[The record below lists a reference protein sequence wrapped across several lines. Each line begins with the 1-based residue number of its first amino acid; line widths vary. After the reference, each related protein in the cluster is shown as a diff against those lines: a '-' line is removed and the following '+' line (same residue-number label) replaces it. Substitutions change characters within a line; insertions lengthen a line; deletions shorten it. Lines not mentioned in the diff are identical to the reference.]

1 MKSKIFK
8 AVGAAILAAVVSL
21 SSLTGAFA
29 ASNGNMSGEKGVS
42 QGYRGADDESG
53 FTRKQGYNFNYGPGL
68 NAHTTAGNPVLRYYF
83 SQSKD
88 NWKSGKNLA
97 YCLEPGKDISYKEY
111 KEVTSPY
118 YTGDSV
124 NGVDSYARLSPNTK
138 VALNYILANG
148 YGSRNLMS
156 AEKYSSAYY
165 FAEQLLI
172 WETVTGIRNPK
183 DFTPAANRPHEP
195 LTPTKYYEGEMKC
208 KDENGKPTMM
218 TVEHIQNAYD
228 RMVEWVSQSLK
239 YPSGTYG
246 YSEYSTKPSKSM
258 KFNPSTGLY
267 EYTYTDSSG
276 IIVRNRY
283 PANGNGAAEKA
294 LNTIDSDIKV
304 NNKNGSQVQW
314 TWVGN
319 NSIKFTSPKPLSEPI
334 SVEFTN
340 SNTRGLQELVNKSN
354 GIGPLILSK
363 TGYVGLEDQFQC
375 FARGA
380 SLEPRRTYF
389 QLETASNPIKLE
401 IEKSSSN
408 CALSDN
414 NRMYSLE
421 GAVYG
426 VYGDEACTEFLFDM
440 TTNANGIAK
449 SSQTVEGYRTYYA
462 KEIKAP
468 ENFELDPRVIPF
480 EPANRTENRIPVYEA
495 KSTEVPL
502 DDPAYIFLVK
512 KPSVDNF
519 QYDPND
525 LVGAQYKME
534 YYDGYYT
541 EDELNA
547 AINNGLQPVRSWVF
561 ETKYNGMD
569 VTCEYRESFKVS
581 GDKLYIG
588 RFNTPALPYGTIRV
602 YEVAPPPSG
611 KFLLSSE
618 KYVCIINKDSFAEVQ
633 DGNPPSDV
641 LVSLETPTLSG
652 LNIIKKSDDNII
664 KNIYFK
670 VVGPSGTKIVSTGE
684 NGTAF
689 LENLI
694 PGKYTVTELGVK
706 NGNNY
711 VLPKR
716 YAYATT
722 ALTQD
727 VTLVADQPTTV
738 SFNNRTSKGE
748 INIEKV
754 AEDDYHND
762 PKLDAEERLN
772 QPNRVKGIA
781 FRVTGTD
788 GTNKVGYT
796 DKDGKLS
803 FKDLPVYDTNN
814 NLITYTVEELGYPDG
829 HGGYTFPIKYYKPAN
844 QTVRFDV
851 VNSVNLTH
859 QSKTVVFHNNLKKG
873 KVVLHKSSNDG
884 QIAGLEFELLADGIN
899 VNEAEFSPY
908 YTSASFK
915 PQYTTKKNNISG
927 ALLFFTDENGNLE
940 IDDLP
945 IYNDAG
951 MAIVYTFSENFC
963 VWMKNENSYSRELIL
978 GKYKLNRDEM
988 RKSFTLTEGN
998 IDVPLEV
1005 SVTNERPVIKL
1016 RIVKNSADAQIQHI
1030 WFNVKGIGY
1039 DVFDHPKTYI
1049 DQNFETDA
1057 NGIIEVNDLWATGEE
1072 GSSGVTYTITELGL
1086 KNGNSFYFPERYIP
1100 QEPETIDSKDVRSYQ
1115 PGEVGVYT
1123 YNCFNE
1129 LKKGG
1134 IRIIKEAEDGKI
1146 KDIYFEVKNS
1156 SGKKYGPLSTDE
1168 NGKIEFIDLPVYKN
1182 DGSKETYTVHEL
1194 GEKQPDGSY
1203 KISDRYHAP
1212 ADKTAE
1218 LKWAENQPQQFSEVT
1233 ITNTLKYGSLVIKK
1247 TDGYG
1252 KALDGVT
1259 IAIRDKNGNNVQ
1271 PPKKTVNG
1279 TIKYENL
1286 LPGTYYLVETR
1297 TASGYSLLKDK
1308 VEVVVEPDKET
1319 TTDLPTVEI
1328 KNYEIPVLKVG
1339 GSNAGMIF
1347 ACVAGGVLLAGT
1359 AAMLFFK
1366 RKKRSYSGNNGGTK
1380 TMKSIATK
1388 ILSLTLT
1395 VMMVMSMLC
1404 AGLVANAAA
1413 ADNASDKAATN
1424 AAYHIDMNKKGSIT
1438 IHKYE
1443 VPDIDVASASG
1454 TGEASDVD
1462 KVPEEAKPLA
1472 DVTFTIYKFAELDEY
1487 FTATEA
1493 KMPTV
1498 SDVKLPVN
1506 AAKAITVTTD
1516 ENGIAV
1522 AKDLPLGFYYVEET
1536 DGPAQ
1541 ITKKAEPFVIS
1552 LPFTNKEGTEWL
1564 YDLETFPK
1572 NQTGYGD
1579 TSVKKIDSESELALE
1594 GAQFKLESYGK
1605 DNKKLVKELD
1615 PNLLTGE
1622 NGIFTVTSLPSNTY
1636 YRYSEVKA
1644 SDESYILDN
1653 SVYYEF
1659 YIDGTGD
1666 MITDWTDID
1675 ENNMPV
1681 NGKAVPENIL
1691 IVKNEKPQIHK
1702 YILDGEKGLEGIDNT
1717 ASVGDTVYW
1726 KIRTTVPSEDLTK
1739 KMTTYAVTDTMS
1751 KGIKYKSA
1759 EVYLDDKTKLEEGE
1773 GKDYTVEILDDLNV
1787 RFNFDTAK
1795 IAGAE
1800 EVIIYYNTILTEEAP
1815 LAVDIPNTSKLTYT
1829 NDINAQTTWDL
1840 MSEVPTVHTGGY
1852 LFVKTNKDEP
1862 LEGAKFEIYATEEDA
1877 KARKNG
1883 LKTAVSGSDGIV
1895 KFMGLAYGSFSADE
1909 EGKKVNGVEN
1919 GSRDYWIVELEA
1931 PKGYSAM
1938 SGVAKV
1944 TINSKSHIPG
1954 NTKDIINYLV
1964 PEQPKT
1970 GGILTVGFI
1979 AMMVGAFAMGAGLF
1993 IVIRRKSRK
2002 G

>member
-8 AVGAAILAAVVSL
+8 AIGAAILAAVVSL

-68 NAHTTAGNPVLRYYF
+68 NAHTEAGNPVLRYYF

-88 NWKSGKNLA
+88 DWKSGKNLA

-156 AEKYSSAYY
+156 AENYSSAYY

-183 DFTPAANRPHEP
+183 DFTPATNRPHEP
-195 LTPTKYYEGEMKC
+195 LTPTKYYEGKMIC
-208 KDENGKPTMM
+208 NDGSIM
-218 TVEHIQNAYD
+218 TVEEHIQNAYD

-267 EYTYTDSSG
+267 EYTYTDTSG

-314 TWVGN
+314 TWVDN

-340 SNTRGLQELVNKSN
+340 SNTRGLQELVNKGN

-380 SLEPRRTYF
+380 SLDTRRTYF

-426 VYGDEACTEFLFDM
+426 IYGDEACTEFLFDM

-495 KSTEVPL
+495 KSTEQPK

-547 AINNGLQPVRSWVF
+547 AINNSLQPVRSWVF
-561 ETKYNGMD
+561 ETVKDSKGRVQADYSED
-569 VTCEYRESFKVS
+569 CLVS
-581 GDKLYIG
+581 GDDLYIG
-588 RFNTPALPYGTIRV
+588 ADNTPALPYGTIRV
-602 YEVAPPPSG
+602 YEVAPPTSG
-611 KFLLSSE
+611 KFLLSPE
-618 KYVCIINKDSFAEVQ
+618 KHVKIINGLTPPGID
-633 DGNPPSDV
+633 DGNPPADV
-641 LVSLETPTLSG
+641 LVSLETPNTSG
-652 LNIIKKSDDNII
+652 LNIIKKSDDGVV
-664 KNIYFK
+664 KNIYFE
-670 VVGPSGTKIVSTGE
+670 VTGPSGTKIVSTGT

-689 LENLI
+689 LKDLL
-694 PGKYTVTELGVK
+694 PGNYTVKELGVK
-706 NGNNY
+706 DGNGY
-711 VLPKR
+711 YLPKR
-716 YAYATT
+716 YKFATT
-722 ALTQD
+722 ATTQA
-727 VTLVADQPTTV
+727 VTLVVNEPATV
-738 SFNNRTSKGE
+738 TFNNHTPDGE

-754 AEDDYHND
+754 TEDDYHND
-762 PKLDAEERLN
+762 PKLDAETRLN

-781 FRVTGTD
+781 FKVTGSN
-788 GTNKVGYT
+788 GTSNIGYT

-803 FKDLPVYDTNN
+803 FKKLAVYDTND

-829 HGGYTFPIKYYKPAN
+829 HGGFTFPVKYYKPAN
-844 QTVRFDV
+844 QTVTFAEV
-851 VNSVNLTH
+851 SSASLTH

-884 QIAGLEFELLADGIN
+884 QIAGLQFDLLADGIN
-899 VNEAEFSPY
+899 VTEAALY
-908 YTSASFK
+908 YTRAPFK
-915 PQYTTKKNNISG
+915 SQYTTKKNNITG
-927 ALLFFTDENGNLE
+927 ALSFFTDENGNLE
-940 IDDLP
+940 IDELP

-951 MAIVYTFSENFC
+951 MAIKYTFSEVFRIF
-963 VWMKNENSYSRELIL
+963 MKNGNNYDNRIVD
-978 GKYKLNRDEM
+978 GRYKLNWNEM

-1005 SVTNERPVIKL
+1005 SVTNERPVINL

-1039 DVFDHPKTYI
+1039 DIFEHPKTYI

-1057 NGIIEVNDLWATGEE
+1057 NGIIEVKNLLATNDDD
-1072 GSSGVTYTITELGL
+1072 GSGIIYTITELGL

-1100 QEPETIDSKDVRSYQ
+1100 QEPETIDSKDVRSSQ

-1129 LKKGG
+1129 VKKGG
-1134 IRIIKEAEDGKI
+1134 IRVIKEAEDGKI
-1146 KDIYFEVKNS
+1146 KDVYFEVKNS

-1212 ADKTAE
+1212 ADKTAF
-1218 LKWAENQPQQFSEVT
+1218 LNWAEGQPLQFTSVT
-1233 ITNTLKYGSLVIKK
+1233 IQNKLRYGSVVIIK
-1247 TDGYG
+1247 TDGNG
-1252 KALDGVT
+1252 EKLDGVT

-1319 TTDLPTVEI
+1319 TTDLPTVKI
-1328 KNYEIPVLKVG
+1328 TNYEIPVLKVG

-1366 RKKRSYSGNNGGTK
+1366 RKKRNYSGNNGGTK

-1388 ILSLTLT
+1388 ILSLALT

-1424 AAYHIDMNKKGSIT
+1424 AAYHIDMNKKGSVT

-1541 ITKKAEPFVIS
+1541 ITKKTEPFVIS

-1564 YDLETFPK
+1564 YDLEAFPK

-1579 TSVKKIDSESELALE
+1579 SSVKKIDSESELALE

-1883 LKTAVSGSDGIV
+1883 LKTAVSGADGFV
-1895 KFMGLAYGSFSADE
+1895 KFMGLAYGSFSADAG
-1909 EGKKVNGVEN
+1909 GKTENGVEN

>member
-8 AVGAAILAAVVSL
+8 AVGAAALSVVMTL
-21 SSLTGAFA
+21 SSLVGVFA
-29 ASNGNMSGEKGVS
+29 ASGGETVGASGMTF
-42 QGYRGADDESG
+42 GYRAADGSDILWAKDAQYTFKDAKGNSHTSKFTANNNFYFHYFSEGAPSEGSIYYPKYFAFCVETEKDVETVDDG
-53 FTRKQGYNFNYGPGL
+53 DII
-68 NAHTTAGNPVLRYYF
+68 TAGDGYKAVAAYSSRLTAA
-83 SQSKD
+83 QQ
-88 NWKSGKNLA
+88 NL
-97 YCLEPGKDISYKEY
+97 
-111 KEVTSPY
+111 
-118 YTGDSV
+118 
-124 NGVDSYARLSPNTK
+124 
-138 VALNYILANG
+138 LNYVLANG
-148 YGSRNLMS
+148 YRQRAKTNS
-156 AEKYSSAYY
+156 EKYNLAYY
-165 FAEQLLI
+165 WATQLLVY
-172 WETVTGIRNPK
+172 ETTTGIRRTN
-183 DFTPAANRPHEP
+183 DFGVNNAVHEA
-195 LTPTKYYEGEMKC
+195 LTPNKYLKGSHNFG
-208 KDENGKPTMM
+208 NG
-218 TVEHIQNAYD
+218 VVVSVGIIQEAYD
-228 RMVEWVSQSLK
+228 HMVEWISQALKNPSNTYVS
-239 YPSGTYG
+239 
-246 YSEYSTKPSKSM
+246 SEYKSKTPETM
-258 KFNPSTGLY
+258 TYNTETHLY
-267 EYTYTDSSG
+267 EYVYNDANG
-276 IIVRNRY
+276 IISRNS
-283 PANGNGAAEKA
+283 NSGATAS
-294 LNTIDSDIKV
+294 LNTKNTDVVIYNRSDTDVKW
-304 NNKNGSQVQW
+304 QW
-314 TWVGN
+314 AGN
-319 NSIKFTSPKPLSEPI
+319 NSIKFTSAKPFEKEVDI
-334 SVEFTN
+334 GFIHSVN
-340 SNTRGLQELVNKSN
+340 RGLQELVASGDTPKLTIAVPKSSTN
-354 GIGPLILSK
+354 
-363 TGYVGLEDQFQC
+363 QC
-375 FARGA
+375 YARGA
-380 SLEPRRTYF
+380 SIPTKASYF
-389 QLETASNPIKLE
+389 RLKVDEKPVLLRINKASA
-401 IEKSSSN
+401 N
-408 CALSDN
+408 CDLTDN

-426 VYGDEACTEFLFDM
+426 VYADKDCTEFLFDM
-440 TTNANGIAK
+440 TTDANGVAVSK
-449 SSQTVEGYRTYYA
+449 QTVNGFRTYYA

-468 ENFELDPRVIPF
+468 ENFELDTNLITF
-480 EPANRTENRIPVYEA
+480 EPTGDTAQLERVSYPVYA
-495 KSTEVPL
+495 GDSTEVPL
-502 DDPAYIFLVK
+502 DDPAYIFLEK

-519 QYDPND
+519 QYDPKD

-547 AINNGLQPVRSWVF
+547 AISDGLQPVRSWVF
-561 ETKYNGMD
+561 ETKALVAPSGTRITS
-569 VTCEYRESFKVS
+569 VYRDDYLVS
-581 GDKLYIG
+581 GDELYIG

-641 LVSLETPTLSG
+641 LVSLETPIMSG

-670 VVGPSGTKIVSTGE
+670 VEGPSGTKIVSTGE

-727 VTLVADQPTTV
+727 VTLVADQPATV
-738 SFNNRTSKGE
+738 TFNNRTSKGE

-754 AEDDYHND
+754 TEDDYHND
-762 PKLDAEERLN
+762 PTLTAKERLN

-803 FKDLPVYDTNN
+803 FKDLPVYDTND
-814 NLITYTVEELGYPDG
+814 NLITYTVEELGYSDG

-884 QIAGLEFELLADGIN
+884 QIAGLEFLMFADGVPFT
-899 VNEAEFSPY
+899 VNKEVLVPY
-908 YTSASFK
+908 YTSDEFK
-915 PQYTTKKNNISG
+915 HNYTTGTN
-927 ALLFFTDENGNLE
+927 FFTDENGNLE
-940 IDDLP
+940 INDLP

-951 MAIVYTFSENFC
+951 MAINYTFSEVFRI
-963 VWMKNENSYSRELIL
+963 WMKNGNNYDNKPVDGR
-978 GKYKLNRDEM
+978 YKFNYDEM

-998 IDVPLEV
+998 IDIPLEV
-1005 SVTNERPVIKL
+1005 SVTNERPKINL
-1016 RIVKNSADAQIQHI
+1016 RIEKTSADAQVEHI
-1030 WFNVKGIGY
+1030 WFNVKGVGTDY
-1039 DVFDHPKTYI
+1039 YEQPKTYI
-1049 DQNFETDA
+1049 DENFETDA
-1057 NGIIEVNDLWATGEE
+1057 NGIIEVKNLLATNDNG
-1072 GSSGVTYTITELGL
+1072 GSDGIIYTITELGV
-1086 KNGNSFYFPERYIP
+1086 KNGNRFYFPERYIP
-1100 QEPETIDSKDVRSYQ
+1100 NEPYTFDSKNVRSSV
-1115 PGEVGVYT
+1115 PGEVPTYT
-1123 YNCFNE
+1123 YDCYND
-1129 LKKGG
+1129 LKKGN
-1134 IRIIKEAEDGKI
+1134 IRIIKESEDDI
-1146 KDIYFEVKNS
+1146 VENIYFTI
-1156 SGKKYGPLSTDE
+1156 TD
-1168 NGKIEFIDLPVYKN
+1168 NLGNNWGTFPTDKDGYVEFVDMPVYDSNGNKRV
-1182 DGSKETYTVHEL
+1182 YTVHEL

-1203 KISDRYHAP
+1203 KIPDRYHAP

-1252 KALDGVT
+1252 QALDGVT

-1286 LPGTYYLVETR
+1286 LPGTYYLVETK
-1297 TASGYSLLKDK
+1297 TVPGYTLLKDK

-1319 TTDLPTVEI
+1319 TTDLPPVEI
-1328 KNYEIPVLKVG
+1328 KNYEIPILKVG
-1339 GSNAGMIF
+1339 GNNAGMIF

-1359 AAMLFFK
+1359 ATMLMFK
-1366 RKKRSYSGNNGGTK
+1366 RKKRNFSGKNGGAK
-1380 TMKSIATK
+1380 TMKNITAK
-1388 ILSLTLT
+1388 MISLTLT
-1395 VMMVMSMLC
+1395 VMMVVSMLC
-1404 AGLVANAAA
+1404 VGLVANAAP
-1413 ADNASDKAATN
+1413 ADNASEKVPAN
-1424 AAYHIDMNKKGSIT
+1424 ISYHIDMNKKGSIT
-1438 IHKYE
+1438 LHKYE
-1443 VPDIDVASASG
+1443 VPDIDAATASG
-1454 TGEASDVD
+1454 TGEASDIE

-1498 SDVKLPVN
+1498 ADVKLPVD

-1516 ENGIAV
+1516 ESGIAV
-1522 AKDLPLGFYYVEET
+1522 AKDLPLGFYYIEET

-1541 ITKKAEPFVIS
+1541 ITKKIEPFVVS

-1564 YDLETFPK
+1564 YDLESFPK

-1579 TSVKKIDSESELALE
+1579 SGVKKIDSTSELALE

-1605 DNKKLVKELD
+1605 DNKNLVKELD
-1615 PNLLTGE
+1615 SNLLTGE
-1622 NGIFTVTSLPSNTY
+1622 NGIFTVTSLPSHTY

-1666 MITDWTDID
+1666 MITGWTDID
-1675 ENNMPV
+1675 ENNVPV
-1681 NGKAVPENIL
+1681 GGKVVPENVL
-1691 IVKNEKPQIHK
+1691 VVKNEKPQIHK

-1726 KIRTTVPSEDLTK
+1726 KIRTTVPSEELTK

-1759 EVYLDDKTKLEEGE
+1759 EIYLDDKTKLEEGE

-1800 EVIIYYNTILTEEAP
+1800 EVIIYYDTILTEEAP

-1829 NDINAQTTWDL
+1829 NDINAQTTWEL
-1840 MSEVPTVHTGGY
+1840 ESEIPTVHTGGY
-1852 LFVKTNKDEP
+1852 LFVKTDKDKP
-1862 LEGAKFEIYATEEDA
+1862 LAGAKFEIYATEEDA
-1877 KARKNG
+1877 KERKNG
-1883 LKTAVSGSDGIV
+1883 LKTCVSGSDGIV

-1931 PKGYSAM
+1931 PQGYSAM

-1944 TINSKSHIPG
+1944 TVNSKSHIPG
-1954 NTKDIINYLV
+1954 NTEDIINNLI
-1964 PEQPKT
+1964 PEYPKT
-1970 GGILTVGFI
+1970 GGIVTAGFI
-1979 AMMVGAFAMGAGLF
+1979 AVMLGAFAMGAGVF
-1993 IVIRRKSRK
+1993 FVIRKKSRK
-2002 G
+2002 D

>member
-8 AVGAAILAAVVSL
+8 AVGAAALSVVMTL
-21 SSLTGAFA
+21 SSLVGAFA
-29 ASNGNMSGEKGVS
+29 ASGGETVGASGMTF
-42 QGYRGADDESG
+42 GYRAADGSDILWAKDAKYTFKDAKGNSHTTG
-53 FTRKQGYNFNYGPGL
+53 FTANNNFYF
-68 NAHTTAGNPVLRYYF
+68 HYF
-83 SQSKD
+83 SEGVPD
-88 NWKSGKNLA
+88 PTR
-97 YCLEPGKDISYKEY
+97 Y
-111 KEVTSPY
+111 
-118 YTGDSV
+118 DSV
-124 NGVDSYARLSPNTK
+124 YYPKFFAFCVEAEKNVESDDGGNFITEGDGYKAVAAYSSRLSTDQQK
-138 VALNYILANG
+138 LLNLVLANG
-148 YGSRNLMS
+148 YGARAITKSKRYNL
-156 AEKYSSAYY
+156 AYY
-165 FAEQLLI
+165 WATQLLVY
-172 WETVTGIRNPK
+172 ETTTGIRYAVKTDDKEIFDVNS
-183 DFTPAANRPHEP
+183 TIHEALRPD
-195 LTPTKYYEGEMKC
+195 KYLKGKHYFSN
-208 KDENGKPTMM
+208 ENV
-218 TVEHIQNAYD
+218 TVDVDTIQEAYD
-228 RMVEWVSQSLK
+228 HMVDWVKQASKDPSNT
-239 YPSGTYG
+239 YPSNQYNSKDPVEMTYNT
-246 YSEYSTKPSKSM
+246 ET
-258 KFNPSTGLY
+258 NLY
-267 EYTYTDSSG
+267 EYVYTDTNG
-276 IIVRNRY
+276 IINR
-283 PANGNGAAEKA
+283 NGNSGTTAP
-294 LNTIDSDIKV
+294 LNT
-304 NNKNGSQVQW
+304 KNTDVVVYNRADTDVKWQW
-314 TWVGN
+314 IGN
-319 NSIKFTSPKPLSEPI
+319 NSIKFTSAKPFDEEVHVGFI
-334 SVEFTN
+334 NSVN
-340 SNTRGLQELVNKSN
+340 RGLQEIVANSDTPKLTIAVPGSSTN
-354 GIGPLILSK
+354 
-363 TGYVGLEDQFQC
+363 QC
-375 FARGA
+375 YARGA
-380 SLEPRRTYF
+380 SIPTKASYF
-389 QLETASNPIKLE
+389 RLKVDEKPVLLRIDKASA
-401 IEKSSSN
+401 N
-408 CALSDN
+408 CDLTDN

-426 VYGDEACTEFLFDM
+426 VYADKDCTEFLFDM
-440 TTNANGIAK
+440 TTNADGVAT
-449 SSQTVEGYRTYYA
+449 STQTVNGFRTYYA

-468 ENFELDPRVIPF
+468 ENFELDTNLITF
-480 EPANRTENRIPVYEA
+480 EPTGDTARLERVSYQVYVA
-495 KSTEVPL
+495 KSQENPKG
-502 DDPAYIFLVK
+502 DPAYIFLEK

-561 ETKYNGMD
+561 ETVKDSHGN
-569 VTCEYRESFKVS
+569 VTSDYSAERLVS
-581 GDKLYIG
+581 GDDLYHNDIG
-588 RFNTPALPYGTIRV
+588 TPVLPYGTIRV
-602 YEVAPPPSG
+602 YEVTPPPSG

-618 KYVCIINKDSFAEVQ
+618 KHVCIINKDSFAKVQ

-641 LVSLETPTLSG
+641 LVSLETPTMSG

-727 VTLVADQPTTV
+727 VTLVADQPATV
-738 SFNNRTSKGE
+738 TFNNRTSKGE

-754 AEDDYHND
+754 TEDDYHND
-762 PKLDAEERLN
+762 PTLTAKERLN

-781 FRVTGTD
+781 FRVTGTN
-788 GTNKVGYT
+788 GTNKIGYT

-803 FKDLPVYDTNN
+803 FKDLPVYDTND
-814 NLITYTVEELGYPDG
+814 NLITYTVEELGYSDG

-884 QIAGLEFELLADGIN
+884 QIAGLEFLMFADGVPFT
-899 VNEAEFSPY
+899 VNKDVLVPY
-908 YTSASFK
+908 YTSDDFMHN
-915 PQYTTKKNNISG
+915 YTTGTN
-927 ALLFFTDENGNLE
+927 FFTDENGNLE
-940 IDDLP
+940 INDLP

-951 MAIVYTFSENFC
+951 MAINYTFSEAFRI
-963 VWMKNENSYSRELIL
+963 WMKNGNNYDNKPVDGR
-978 GKYKLNRDEM
+978 YKFNYDEM

-998 IDVPLEV
+998 IDIPLEV
-1005 SVTNERPVIKL
+1005 SVTNERPKINL
-1016 RIVKNSADAQIQHI
+1016 RIEKTSADAQVEHI
-1030 WFNVKGIGY
+1030 WFNVKGVGTDY
-1039 DVFDHPKTYI
+1039 YEQPKTYI
-1049 DQNFETDA
+1049 DENFETDA
-1057 NGIIEVNDLWATGEE
+1057 NGIIEVKNLLATNDNG
-1072 GSSGVTYTITELGL
+1072 GSDGIIYTITELGV
-1086 KNGNSFYFPERYIP
+1086 KNGNRFYFPERYIP
-1100 QEPETIDSKDVRSYQ
+1100 NEPYTFDSKNVRSSV
-1115 PGEVGVYT
+1115 PGEVPTYT
-1123 YNCFNE
+1123 YDCYND
-1129 LKKGG
+1129 LKKGN
-1134 IRIIKEAEDGKI
+1134 IRIIKESEDDI
-1146 KDIYFEVKNS
+1146 VENIYFTI
-1156 SGKKYGPLSTDE
+1156 TDNLGNNWGTFPTDA
-1168 NGKIEFIDLPVYKN
+1168 NGKIEFVDMPVYDDNGNKRV
-1182 DGSKETYTVHEL
+1182 YTVHEL

-1203 KISDRYHAP
+1203 KIPDRYHAP

-1247 TDGYG
+1247 TDGLG

-1286 LPGTYYLVETR
+1286 LPGTYYLVETK
-1297 TASGYSLLKDK
+1297 TVPGYTLLKDK

-1319 TTDLPTVEI
+1319 TTDLNTVNI

-1413 ADNASDKAATN
+1413 ADNASDKAVTN
-1424 AAYHIDMNKKGSIT
+1424 VAYHIDMNKKGSIT

-1498 SDVKLPVN
+1498 ADVKLPVN

-1579 TSVKKIDSESELALE
+1579 TSVKKIDSASELALE

-1883 LKTAVSGSDGIV
+1883 LKTAVSGADGFV
-1895 KFMGLAYGSFSADE
+1895 KFMGLAYGSFSADAG
-1909 EGKKVNGVEN
+1909 GKTENGVEN

-1954 NTKDIINYLV
+1954 NTKNIINYLV